1 MKRLFLACIVFCA
14 FAAPAIAADV
24 SVLGPYQ
31 PPPLRPLYSW
41 TGCYIGVNFGGG
53 YAPNTFVDTAGT
65 FGLVGAS
72 LGVHNARGVAGGGQI
87 GCDYQTG
94 PFVFGVQG
102 LYDLTGMKAYN
113 FQPNSP
119 SGLYG
124 GLFLVNNTFIQSI
137 PTLTGRVGY
146 AVQPTMLL
154 YAKAGAAW
162 VHDLYNVS
170 TFQGSQGPTIIA
182 LGGNTSRGWTVGA
195 GFEWAFFGGDWSA
208 FLEYD
213 YMDFGTSRVTL
224 NTANRLTLVQPLAF
238 QLDVG
243 QRAHLV
249 LFGINYRFYG
259 ALPRF

>member
-24 SVLGPYQ
+24 SVPAPYQ
-31 PPPLRPLYSW
+31 PPLLRPLYSW

-53 YAPNTFVDTAGT
+53 SAPTTFIDTAGT

-113 FQPNSP
+113 IQPNN
-119 SGLYG
+119 
-124 GLFLVNNTFIQSI
+124 LFLVNNTFIQSI
-137 PTLTGRVGY
+137 PTVTGRVGY
-146 AVQPTMLL
+146 TVQPTMLL

-162 VHDLYNVS
+162 VHDLYDVD
-170 TFQGSQGPTIIA
+170 TVPTDIIIA
-182 LGGNTSRGWTVGA
+182 LGGNTSRGWTVGG

-224 NTANRLTLVQPLAF
+224 NSSNRLTFVQPLAF

-243 QRAHLV
+243 QKAHLV